1 MTDTERIIKSIFKP
15 SLDRTKPVK
24 KVFKFNLL
32 KLIAKQT
39 PEQQT
44 KISNAIDNQKRWDEN
59 SIQNISMNTLQD
71 LFFNIIDNVKVEKFT
86 PGEYYIAEKH
96 IETIL
101 SGYFESKQEL
111 EEEIETLREDSIPN
125 KEHDEEI
132 KTMKQ
137 EFKFQKEEYEKK
149 INKLENTENYLREK
163 IDKVEERVEKK
174 LEMKYAGWKPPVT
187 STD

>member
-1 MTDTERIIKSIFKP
+1 MTDTERIIRSILKP
-15 SLDRTKPVK
+15 SLERTKPVK

-149 INKLENTENYLREK
+149 IDKLEYNDTFLRDRIEK
-163 IDKVEERVEKK
+163 SEPRIREQVIMK
-174 LEMKYAGWKPPVT
+174 LRGEGWTPP